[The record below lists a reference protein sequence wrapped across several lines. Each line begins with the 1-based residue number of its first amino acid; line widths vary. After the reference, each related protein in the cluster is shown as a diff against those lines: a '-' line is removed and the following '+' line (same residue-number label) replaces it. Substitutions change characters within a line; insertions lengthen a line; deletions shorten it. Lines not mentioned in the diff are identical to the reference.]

1 MNYGFSLVLPRENA
15 ALAQFVGERYTRRD
29 GMIQIF
35 TTEDQALALAKRLAD
50 ERVRFS
56 LNPVTLDD
64 VFNFVIARE
73 KVEGGAR

>member
-1 MNYGFSLVLPRENA
+1 M
-15 ALAQFVGERYTRRD
+15 T
-29 GMIQIF
+29 QIF
-35 TTEDQALALAKRLAD
+35 TTEDQALVLAKRLAD

-73 KVEGGAR
+73 KVEGGTR